1 MVFTAFHPKTDQ
13 TPLGINMSIQEQWL
27 QMRKEATAA
36 EADLLQQ
43 FIPWTED
50 FTAPE
55 NDPNG
60 TFALWRNL
68 DKDLRLGLLKNTIGG
83 TIVSYPKCPQI
94 ELGFLYALFQLLCHR
109 RTFICSSFPIDSR
122 TIRHLTE
129 KINALEKLR
138 IDLLGHAV
146 GMSQRHL
153 ADCQN
158 CDFDFVD
165 YFQFFSAIKR
175 QPDLFKSQVQAV
187 FIPEGD
193 FVLYANRIMAFDHNI
208 PMATGIIYK
217 STGKLPDTWGSQEII
232 DIMTYLK
239 NAKIA
244 IAGSSCHIDPYIAQE
259 VNFVMGSALKKPLKA
274 DKHLPFSAF
283 TNRTSQERASAVAN
297 DVAKAKGN
305 AIVICYSDPVIS
317 KIQEEFRKS
326 GLDFTYTT
334 RSADIHTFFQLKTG
348 DDKRKI
354 LIFRGLPSALFF
366 QDKPICPGA
375 LFVPEHF
382 VSMAVHDKLFTISRL
397 IFEETQPPRIYFSLE
412 DSLFSLYE
420 EDAQF
425 KKLFNIIDFTEKYDP
440 WKQIRR
446 VLAKA
451 MLNRL
456 HKIRMTCLNEDMI
469 VFTTSLAKVA
479 DSYSTSPSQQ
489 QRKGTKTSVKM
500 EALCFCGSGKPFKE
514 CHGKRK

>member
-1 MVFTAFHPKTDQ
+1 
-13 TPLGINMSIQEQWL
+13 MSIQDQWL
-27 QMRKEATAA
+27 QMRKETTAA
-36 EADLLQQ
+36 EADLLNQ

-60 TFALWRNL
+60 TFHLWRVL
-68 DKDLRLGLLKNTIGG
+68 DKDLRLNLLKNAIGG

-109 RTFICSSFPIDSR
+109 RTFICCPLPIDGL
-122 TIRHLTE
+122 TIRHLIE
-129 KINALEKLR
+129 KITAIEKLR

-146 GMSQRHL
+146 GTPQRHL

-158 CDFDFVD
+158 CDFAFAD

-175 QPDLFKSQVQAV
+175 QPELFKSQVQAI

-193 FVLYANRIMAFDHNI
+193 FTLYANRIMAFEHNI
-208 PMATGIIYK
+208 PKATGIIYK
-217 STGKLPDTWGSQEII
+217 STGKIPDIWASQEII

-239 NAKIA
+239 DAKIA
-244 IAGSSCHIDPYIAQE
+244 LAGASCHIDPYTAQE
-259 VNFVMGSALKKPLKA
+259 VNFVMGSAFKKPLKA

-283 TNRTSQERASAVAN
+283 TYRTSQERASAVAN

-305 AIVICYSDPVIS
+305 AMIVCYSDPILS
-317 KIQEEFRKS
+317 LIQEELRKS
-326 GLDFTYTT
+326 GLEFTYTT
-334 RSADIHTFFQLKTG
+334 RSADILTFFQLKG

-354 LIFRGLPSALFF
+354 LIFRGLPSTLQF
-366 QDKPICPGA
+366 QEKPLCQGA

-382 VSMAVHDKLFTISRL
+382 VSMTIHDKLFTFSRL
-397 IFEETQPPRIYFSLE
+397 IFEETQPPKIYFSLE

-440 WKQIRR
+440 WRQIRR

-456 HKIRMTCLNEDMI
+456 HKIRTECLNEEMI
-469 VFTTSLAKVA
+469 IFTTSLAKTA
-479 DSYSTSPSQQ
+479 DNYNISMPA
-489 QRKGTKTSVKM
+489 QRKGASSVKM